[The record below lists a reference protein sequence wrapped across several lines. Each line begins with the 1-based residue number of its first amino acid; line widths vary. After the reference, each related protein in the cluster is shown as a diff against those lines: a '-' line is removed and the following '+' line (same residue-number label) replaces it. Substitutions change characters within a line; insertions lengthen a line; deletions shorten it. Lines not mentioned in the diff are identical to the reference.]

1 MNEHVVHFFITYNC
15 VIFSGDANDFM
26 MFFLNTLHLALNG
39 TNKTSS
45 SIIYRIFRGRM
56 RQFTRK
62 LMPVDASDE
71 AKRTLMETDEFGG
84 DLFVLILRRH
94 KSDNENNAFQCLFI

>member
-1 MNEHVVHFFITYNC
+1 
-15 VIFSGDANDFM
+15 M

-56 RQFTRK
+56 RQYTRK
-62 LMPVDASDE
+62 VLPVDATEES
-71 AKRTLMETDEFGG
+71 KRTLMETDEFSGLNIFKFFKL
-84 DLFVLILRRH
+84 LF
-94 KSDNENNAFQCLFI
+94 